1 MSLSSSKPQILH
13 TLKPSLGASPVQTS
27 SSAAP
32 PDFSQLHFQ
41 PLVKKSRFHMGLWI
55 AGALLALGLG
65 ALIYFQQDIWRYV
78 LAEQRQWHHQLA
90 SQLQILKTQIN
101 WHAIATLWGLSFAY
115 GVFHALGP
123 GHGKAI
129 LSTYSLTQGHHW
141 RSSAGLA
148 LLASLLQGVVA
159 ILLVVVSTLL
169 LDQVARKALTHATQL
184 ESYSFILL
192 MGLGIYLIGSAL
204 YAGWRKKT
212 TCGCG
217 HSHTHPKQ
225 QASFY
230 ATALSVG
237 LRPCSGALLV
247 LIIASLLDI
256 LALGIGAVLCMALGT
271 GLTVA
276 ALTVA
281 SVQARTWIF
290 DASSA
295 QQWRYTGLVLKSLG
309 GALMFWLG
317 WGLYQSAQVQGAHP
331 ILG

>member
-1 MSLSSSKPQILH
+1 MSSPSSKPHLLH
-13 TLKPSLGASPVQTS
+13 PLKQPALGALPVPTS
-27 SSAAP
+27 QPAAT

-41 PLVKKSRFHMGLWI
+41 PLAKKSRFHMGLWV
-55 AGALLALGLG
+55 AGVLLALGLC

-78 LAEQRQWHHQLA
+78 LAEQRQWHQQLA
-90 SQLQILKTQIN
+90 SQLQILKTQTN
-101 WHAIATLWGLSFAY
+101 GQAIATLWGLSFAY

-129 LSTYSLTQGHHW
+129 LSTYSLTQGQHW
-141 RSSAGLA
+141 RSSAALA

-159 ILLVVVSTLL
+159 ILLVLVSTLL
-169 LDQVARKALTHATQL
+169 LDQVARKALTHAAQL

-192 MGLGIYLIGSAL
+192 MGLGAYLIFSAF

-212 TCGCG
+212 SCGCG
-217 HSHTHPKQ
+217 HTHSRPH
-225 QASFY
+225 ASFY

-276 ALTVA
+276 ALTVT

-290 DASSA
+290 DTSSA
-295 QQWRYTGLVLKSLG
+295 SQWRYTGLLLQSLG
-309 GALMFWLG
+309 GVLMFWLG